1 MTSHGEHA
9 STDAPSDASPDAAVQ
24 GAVPRSAEL
33 TDKLDEIM
41 NTPPEHTGVK
51 QRPLSTS
58 PNNEAEAQEGA
69 IAPQE
74 RQKEPGEAMA
84 GGQSGG

>member
-1 MTSHGEHA
+1 MTNHGDHT
-9 STDAPSDASPDAAVQ
+9 STDASPDTEIQ
-24 GAVPRSAEL
+24 GAKPRPAEL
-33 TDKLDEIM
+33 TDKLDDIM
-41 NTPPEHTGVK
+41 STPPEHTGVE

-74 RQKEPGEAMA
+74 RQQEPGEAFA

>member
-1 MTSHGEHA
+1 MTHHGDHTSA
-9 STDAPSDASPDAAVQ
+9 YASPDTEVE
-24 GAVPRSAEL
+24 GAEARPAEL
-33 TDKLDEIM
+33 TDK
-41 NTPPEHTGVK
+41 TPPEHTGVE

-74 RQKEPGEAMA
+74 RQKEPGEAFG